1 MDPAL
6 QSDASPIAP
15 SRGLAFIRRIAGPL
29 WLRTGL
35 TVILEVPGR
44 RSGTPLRV
52 SLFPVEVD
60 GTSYLLS
67 QYGASDWV
75 RNLRAAGRGEVSRK
89 GHTAAFT
96 AVEVDGAERE
106 RVIDAFR
113 AKTPRPFRGDFEQ
126 RPAAASHPAFRLE
139 PIG

>member
-1 MDPAL
+1 MDRAP
-6 QSDASPIAP
+6 QSNASPITR
-15 SRGLAFIRRIAGPL
+15 SRGLALVRRVAGPL
-29 WLRTGL
+29 WLRS
-35 TVILEVPGR
+35 V
-44 RSGTPLRV
+44 
-52 SLFPVEVD
+52 FPVEVD
-60 GTSYLLS
+60 GITYLLS

-75 RNLRAAGRGEVSRK
+75 RNLRAAGRGNVSRK
-89 GHTAAFT
+89 GHAAAFT

-106 RVIDAFR
+106 RVIAAFR

>member
-1 MDPAL
+1 MDHGP
-6 QSDASPIAP
+6 QSHASPITP
-15 SRGLAFIRRIAGPL
+15 GRGLAFVRRIAGPL

-35 TVILEVPGR
+35 TVHLEVPGR
-44 RSGTPLRV
+44 RTGRPHRV
-52 SLFPVEVD
+52 ALLPVEVD
-60 GTSYLLS
+60 GSSYLLS

-89 GHTAAFT
+89 GRATAVT

-106 RVIDAFR
+106 RVIAVFR
-113 AKTPRPFRGDFEQ
+113 AKTPKPFRGDFE
-126 RPAAASHPAFRLE
+126 RLPAAEDHPTFRVE

>member
-1 MDPAL
+1 MDSAP
-6 QSDASPIAP
+6 QSHASPITP
-15 SRGLAFIRRIAGPL
+15 GRGIAFLRRIAGPL
-29 WLRTGL
+29 WLRQGF
-35 TVILEVPGR
+35 TVLLEVPGR
-44 RSGTPLRV
+44 RIGTPLRV

-75 RNLRAAGRGEVSRK
+75 RNLRAAGRGQISRK
-89 GHTAAFT
+89 GHAAAFT

-106 RVIDAFR
+106 RVIAAFR

-126 RPAAASHPAFRLE
+126 NPEPASHPAFRLE